1 MAGKSELIASGLTMA
16 QGLDSRDEA
25 IIAKLKKLSKK
36 SRRVKTSPIEINVK
50 SNSIQDPGKFG
61 VRRNTITK
69 KQYGGKVQ
77 KMEGG
82 GTALNPDDLL
92 KVIEQLKEQGRVV
105 GKGQELSSSQN
116 KKIADSFEA
125 NFNKLFGKKYG
136 GLIKKMKLGGLSG
149 SQSTGSFF
157 GDLKKAIKG
166 GGASKLTKTVKVMK
180 NDTLGGIAKKNNTTI
195 KMLQDLNGG
204 LKSADGQ
211 KTMEFNKDKIK
222 VPDPQ
227 SFQGFRLKSVRTKVK
242 KDPYKGQSKTDLKEM
257 NRPIMDKASLK
268 RQQGKVANTP
278 DRNAP
283 VKKAM
288 GGKVEKYGHG
298 GSVKGGKM
306 SCRGMGAAIKGGGF
320 KIR

>member
-1 MAGKSELIASGLTMA
+1 MAGKNKNVLAGLTMS
-16 QGLDSRDEA
+16 QSLDDQTQSDLAE
-25 IIAKLKKLSKK
+25 LMKKVKK
-36 SRRVKTSPIEINVK
+36 SGRVKTSPIEIDIR
-50 SNSIQDPGKFG
+50 SESIQNPGKFG
-61 VRRNTITK
+61 LRRNTITK

-82 GTALNPDDLL
+82 GSALNPDELL

-257 NRPIMDKASLK
+257 NKKIMDKKSLK
-268 RQQGKVANTP
+268 TQQKKVKATP

-283 VKKAM
+283 VQKKR
-288 GGKVEKYGHG
+288 GGVMKARG
-298 GSVKGGKM
+298 GTYKGTY
-306 SCRGMGAAIKGGGF
+306 
-320 KIR
+320 

>member
-1 MAGKSELIASGLTMA
+1 MADKNG
-16 QGLDSRDEA
+16 
-25 IIAKLKKLSKK
+25 
-36 SRRVKTSPIEINVK
+36 
-50 SNSIQDPGKFG
+50 
-61 VRRNTITK
+61 
-69 KQYGGKVQ
+69 
-77 KMEGG
+77 
-82 GTALNPDDLL
+82 
-92 KVIEQLKEQGRVV
+92 
-105 GKGQELSSSQN
+105 
-116 KKIADSFEA
+116 
-125 NFNKLFGKKYG
+125 
-136 GLIKKMKLGGLSG
+136 
-149 SQSTGSFF
+149 QSTGSFL

-257 NRPIMDKASLK
+257 NKKIMDKKGLK
-268 RQQGKVANTP
+268 TQQKKVKATP

-283 VKKAM
+283 VQKKR
-288 GGKVEKYGHG
+288 GGVMKARG
-298 GSVKGGKM
+298 GTYKGTY
-306 SCRGMGAAIKGGGF
+306 
-320 KIR
+320 